1 MQLGYNEMIGLRRN
15 KMSKSKKKIVLI
27 FSILFVIAIMLAF
40 YIYGISMVWGTK
52 KKTVTFKNLN
62 TSDQIMLNDSLQKV
76 TGKPLTIKKMTHNEY
91 KNGLKNYVIKF
102 DNEEQLEVQSKYF
115 SKLNVQSA
123 DTPDTGFYYKN
134 KTLYVVIHDRDFTKI
149 NDEEEK
155 EILKALGELSDALSK
170 VFENN

>member
-1 MQLGYNEMIGLRRN
+1 MN
-15 KMSKSKKKIVLI
+15 KSKKENILI

-40 YIYGISMVWGTK
+40 YIYGISMVWGVK
-52 KKTVTFKNLN
+52 KKTVTFKKLN
-62 TSDQIMLNDSLQKV
+62 TSDQIMLNDSLHKV
-76 TGKPLTIKKMTHNEY
+76 TGKSLTIEKMTHNEY

-102 DNEEQLEVQSKYF
+102 DNEEQLEIQSKYF

-155 EILKALGELSDALSK
+155 GILKALGELSDALSK

>member
-1 MQLGYNEMIGLRRN
+1 
-15 KMSKSKKKIVLI
+15 MSKSKKENILI
-27 FSILFVIAIMLAF
+27 LSILFVIAIMLAF
-40 YIYGISMVWGTK
+40 YIYGISMVWGVK
-52 KKTVTFKNLN
+52 KKTVAFKNLN
-62 TSDQIMLNDSLQKV
+62 TSDQIMINDSLHKV
-76 TGKPLTIKKMTHNEY
+76 TGKSLTIEKMTHNEY

-102 DNEEQLEVQSKYF
+102 DNEEQLEIQSKYF

>member
-1 MQLGYNEMIGLRRN
+1 
-15 KMSKSKKKIVLI
+15 MSKSKKENILI
-27 FSILFVIAIMLAF
+27 FSILFVMGIILAF
-40 YIYGISMVWGTK
+40 YIYGISMVWGAK
-52 KKTVTFKNLN
+52 KKTVAFKNLN
-62 TSDQIMLNDSLQKV
+62 TSDQIMLNDSLHKV
-76 TGKPLTIKKMTHNEY
+76 TGKSLTIEKMTHNEY

-102 DNEEQLEVQSKYF
+102 DNEEQLEIQSKYF

-155 EILKALGELSDALSK
+155 GILKALGELSDALSK

>member
-1 MQLGYNEMIGLRRN
+1 MIGLRRN